1 MIIKFIKP
9 IGVILLRL
17 ALFLYFIFQENK
29 YRKFQ
34 KSHLKLSV
42 NTTCV
47 YIKNRKTLFHTHHC
61 YYTHQEVKGRSFMKY
76 CPQCGSPINAN
87 QRFCNK
93 CGYDLKAFEQYR
105 DSGIYFQPQPP
116 EPPQQKRKVWPWVV
130 IGALII
136 AIIIASCLTYYF
148 FFIKDEQHTSN
159 EATTTQHTSKTEKQ
173 KNEHKASN
181 DAKKSEKHE
190 TEKENKV
197 KSPKIDVMSED
208 FERTYMQSNNL
219 GGYMGVRKGMTR
231 SEVEK
236 LVGKSTGT
244 LKVDGF
250 KWESTKY
257 GNLTVDY
264 DSKGEDGKVIAV
276 GVSPD
281 HVSTSEFLDRYPSY
295 DDYSGSE
302 IVYNNFKG
310 NGYLVAVDIDH
321 GYIAKIQCLAE

>member
-1 MIIKFIKP
+1 
-9 IGVILLRL
+9 
-17 ALFLYFIFQENK
+17 
-29 YRKFQ
+29 
-34 KSHLKLSV
+34 
-42 NTTCV
+42 
-47 YIKNRKTLFHTHHC
+47 
-61 YYTHQEVKGRSFMKY
+61 MKY
-76 CPQCGSPINAN
+76 CTQCGNEINAH
-87 QRFCNK
+87 QRFCNR
-93 CGYDLKAFEQYR
+93 CGHDLKAFEQYR
-105 DSGIYFQPQPP
+105 DSEIYFQPQPSESYQP
-116 EPPQQKRKVWPWVV
+116 KRKVWPWVV
-130 IGALII
+130 IGMLII
-136 AIIIASCLTYYF
+136 AIIFASSLTYYF
-148 FFIKDEQHTSN
+148 FFIKDEQHTPN
-159 EATTTQHTSKTEKQ
+159 ETTTTQHTSKTEKQ
-173 KNEHKASN
+173 TGEHKVSN
-181 DAKKSEKHE
+181 DPKKSEKHE
-190 TEKENKV
+190 SEKEKENKV

-219 GGYMGVRKGMTR
+219 GGYMGVRKGMSH

-236 LVGKSTGT
+236 IVGKPTGT

-264 DSKGEDGKVIAV
+264 DNKGDDGKVIAV

-281 HVSTSEFLDRYPSY
+281 HVTTSEFLEHYPAY

>member
-1 MIIKFIKP
+1 
-9 IGVILLRL
+9 
-17 ALFLYFIFQENK
+17 
-29 YRKFQ
+29 
-34 KSHLKLSV
+34 
-42 NTTCV
+42 
-47 YIKNRKTLFHTHHC
+47 
-61 YYTHQEVKGRSFMKY
+61 
-76 CPQCGSPINAN
+76 
-87 QRFCNK
+87 
-93 CGYDLKAFEQYR
+93 
-105 DSGIYFQPQPP
+105 
-116 EPPQQKRKVWPWVV
+116 
-130 IGALII
+130 
-136 AIIIASCLTYYF
+136 
-148 FFIKDEQHTSN
+148 
-159 EATTTQHTSKTEKQ
+159 
-173 KNEHKASN
+173 
-181 DAKKSEKHE
+181 
-190 TEKENKV
+190 
-197 KSPKIDVMSED
+197 
-208 FERTYMQSNNL
+208 MQSNNL

-281 HVSTSEFLDRYPSY
+281 HVSTSEFLERYSAY